1 MCLLLVL
8 KAVGH
13 VRRLRSLLK
22 WQLPKLW
29 SFFDYAHYC
38 CCWRRCYFGMAVATA
53 VEVISFFSMLLS
65 MKRSLRVRQYL

>member
-1 MCLLLVL
+1 MVLLLVLLLLLVL

-29 SFFDYAHYC
+29 RFFD
-38 CCWRRCYFGMAVATA
+38 
-53 VEVISFFSMLLS
+53 
-65 MKRSLRVRQYL
+65 

>member
-1 MCLLLVL
+1 MLLPLLPLLLVL

-29 SFFDYAHYC
+29 RFFD
-38 CCWRRCYFGMAVATA
+38 
-53 VEVISFFSMLLS
+53 
-65 MKRSLRVRQYL
+65 

>member
-1 MCLLLVL
+1 MCLLLLLLVL

-29 SFFDYAHYC
+29 SFFD
-38 CCWRRCYFGMAVATA
+38 
-53 VEVISFFSMLLS
+53 
-65 MKRSLRVRQYL
+65 